1 MADTFRYDSIIQS
14 AFASHINSSPPISGT
29 NNIKADPAAQV
40 SIYHGLNQNSIG
52 VNQNN
57 FNPQQRFSQISESH
71 NKQGND
77 GLQEMMHDQEQPN
90 DTTKDPSLTRLG
102 RDKLTTAEMERFLGL
117 ELVALCAASV
127 QHALQSRMTADM
139 KEELER
145 LYNNFQCD
153 VVRLSIQNRVC
164 YHLFFDHI
172 GQNRR
177 LQASGQSWNNFQKY
191 DPAALKL
198 FNKYGRDVGMGLVK
212 SIWAS
217 KSGVE
222 KIRYCDINYVTSL
235 QEVITTP
242 NNRTASSNST
252 PAETDPTNTETAE
265 TEPNPTPKNQKNVC
279 LNEADLKSLAFFH
292 QVKGFFVL
300 ASRHPT
306 SPIFRKIG
314 LPLGTN
320 FLNMLAQNE
329 KTDAA
334 AEFHAW
340 VAAQAI
346 QINRGCK
353 VVDPTKAS
361 IKPVSDIRENF
372 QVGRLN
378 KNVQAIRI
386 KLKELISTAS
396 GGKLQVAWPGIN
408 CKEKLKEWKLAV
420 KIDENDWNVTV
431 NDIQRPLV
439 GTLKGVNISILACLG
454 LNKVHVTYHGN
465 EPKVKD
471 NDNADN
477 QSSSG
482 DLDTGSSG
490 GPRERS
496 QHEGCLKNTGAAHN
510 ASGGANGAASN
521 SVGSGGVAPNASGR
535 ENGASDSV
543 GSGQVP
549 LNNSSR
555 LGSGEGNP
563 SLAIG
568 QSSLGSLLDPQLD
581 AMA

>member
-1 MADTFRYDSIIQS
+1 
-14 AFASHINSSPPISGT
+14 
-29 NNIKADPAAQV
+29 
-40 SIYHGLNQNSIG
+40 
-52 VNQNN
+52 
-57 FNPQQRFSQISESH
+57 
-71 NKQGND
+71 
-77 GLQEMMHDQEQPN
+77 
-90 DTTKDPSLTRLG
+90 
-102 RDKLTTAEMERFLGL
+102 
-117 ELVALCAASV
+117 
-127 QHALQSRMTADM
+127 MTADM

-153 VVRLSIQNRVC
+153 VVRLSIQNCVC

-279 LNEADLKSLAFFH
+279 LNGIIQASNVSQQQTLTLVTDWVRKIEADLKSLAFFH

-306 SPIFRKIG
+306 SPIFQKIG

-361 IKPVSDIRENF
+361 IKPVSNIRENF

-496 QHEGCLKNTGAAHN
+496 QHEVTKKKQAIKAARRKQATRRAGRTRYGCLKNTGAAHN